1 MELFRNIAKS
11 GNYAKIMGKN
21 RRGILWLPMVFAV
34 GTALVFFSGK
44 DAVDGADAKSGN
56 KLYIA
61 DFKAGA
67 GLPGTMG
74 KNVRDKIKL
83 SIFENYGQKY
93 QIVSDDDIRVMYKQ
107 AEKLQQS
114 GCSDEACMTQI
125 AEAIDANLVIY
136 GNIQKTGGKLVLSAF
151 TLERNPRTLTIRTF
165 SMVNETFYESKINHY
180 LREAGIKLINPR
192 YAIKKADESFNTN
205 VDIEGI
211 DTGKVSG
218 LDISILEFKSSD
230 NIISQIIDYGKS
242 LIEKGDALYNK
253 GSFSSARGEYEA
265 ILERI
270 QNKLTAD
277 KKRQIVKFTNSVH
290 ERIGAT
296 YVMQYKAEIEKEDG
310 ILKGKQNPDVAFLK
324 ERLSGYGQLESRVNG
339 VPSRY
344 QNKMGGIKNA
354 LSSRKSKLRIAI
366 TGANEQIGDRA
377 YSEYRFE
384 TAMQY
389 YTLAKQEAGSIFP
402 TAEKNKAVGRIDK
415 KIVATRKTGT
425 SWLANKVNSLLDR
438 AEYMNFKDNANEAR
452 NLTKQAGEALNGSAF
467 ATATL
472 QNRYDE
478 VARLLGYTVG
488 GITFVRIPGGCYLMG
503 SEDWYSK
510 PVHRVCVKPFYM
522 AKYEITQKQYTD
534 IMGKNPSGFYNCGG
548 NCPVEGVSWYDA
560 QEFIKKF
567 NARYKTKIHLPSEAQ
582 WEYAARAGTRTKYYW
597 GDTVDGDYAWFEEN
611 SGDTPHPVGQKKPN
625 AFGLYDMSGN
635 VREWVQ
641 DCGNDSYNG
650 APTDGTPWTSGDCEW
665 APRRGGSWFLD
676 SGSADRVW
684 TVRNFRDHDSGFR
697 VALAE

>member
-21 RRGILWLPMVFAV
+21 RRGVLWLPMVFAV

-402 TAEKNKAVGRIDK
+402 TEEKNKAVGRIDK
-415 KIVATRKTGT
+415 KIVATR
-425 SWLANKVNSLLDR
+425 
-438 AEYMNFKDNANEAR
+438 
-452 NLTKQAGEALNGSAF
+452 LT
-467 ATATL
+467 
-472 QNRYDE
+472 R
-478 VARLLGYTVG
+478 
-488 GITFVRIPGGCYLMG
+488 
-503 SEDWYSK
+503 
-510 PVHRVCVKPFYM
+510 
-522 AKYEITQKQYTD
+522 
-534 IMGKNPSGFYNCGG
+534 
-548 NCPVEGVSWYDA
+548 
-560 QEFIKKF
+560 
-567 NARYKTKIHLPSEAQ
+567 
-582 WEYAARAGTRTKYYW
+582 
-597 GDTVDGDYAWFEEN
+597 
-611 SGDTPHPVGQKKPN
+611 
-625 AFGLYDMSGN
+625 
-635 VREWVQ
+635 
-641 DCGNDSYNG
+641 
-650 APTDGTPWTSGDCEW
+650 
-665 APRRGGSWFLD
+665 
-676 SGSADRVW
+676 
-684 TVRNFRDHDSGFR
+684 
-697 VALAE
+697 